1 MKFLLITYND
11 TDGVGQTVIN
21 LNSNIIKLGHESK
34 TILLHKSSD
43 KDNNIIK
50 IKRSF
55 LKRFFFYFFE
65 FFKKKRVLFSFGN
78 STTNYNSIKK
88 YIEEADT
95 IIIYTLH
102 KFLSFNMLETILKT
116 NKNIYLRPLDIELAA
131 GGCHVNFLYENGKE
145 CKKFETGC
153 NKCPQLN
160 FFNIFNISNK
170 IFKKKKEIFD
180 HFRPK
185 LLLENNF
192 TKKLYDSSPVT
203 QNTKN
208 NYVYLTVRDER
219 KKYFDKNNARSVL
232 NLDTKSKILLFGT
245 FNLDAPHKG
254 GRIIN
259 EIMENFKKILEVKI
273 KKQNQNKIK
282 LITFGRKNNFNF
294 DVDGI
299 EWIHLGEIADDNKLN
314 LLYRASDLFLSPS
327 TGCNGPAT
335 IREAIVNNL
344 PVIAFNKGEAE
355 ESLIDGVN
363 GYVIPCFNK
372 NLFAEAIYK
381 SLYLNELNVE
391 KDLNESIKLRYNSI
405 SEAKK
410 IVKIAKEDFEKMKK

>member
-11 TDGVGQTVIN
+11 IDGVGQTVVN

-34 TILLHKSSD
+34 TILLHKSTQ
-43 KDNNIIK
+43 KNNNLIK
-50 IKRSF
+50 IKRSLF
-55 LKRFFFYFFE
+55 KRIFFFFLE

-78 STTNYNSIKK
+78 STINYNSIKK
-88 YIEEADT
+88 YVEEADT

-102 KFLSFNMLETILKT
+102 KFLSFNMLKTMFET
-116 NKNIYLRPLDIELAA
+116 NKNIYLRPLDMELAA
-131 GGCHVNFLYENGKE
+131 GGCHVNFLYENGEE
-145 CKKFETGC
+145 CEKFKSGC

-170 IFKKKKEIFD
+170 IFKKKKNIFD
-180 HFRPK
+180 KFQPK
-185 LLLENNF
+185 ILLENNF

-203 QNTKN
+203 QNTYN

-219 KKYFDKNNARSVL
+219 KKFYEKNIARKML
-232 NLDTKSKILLFGT
+232 NFNINDKILLFGT

-254 GRIIN
+254 GRILN
-259 EIMENFKKILEVKI
+259 EILGEFKKILDLKI
-273 KKQNQNKIK
+273 KKENQSPVK
-282 LITFGRKNNFNF
+282 LITFGRKHNFNF
-294 DVDGI
+294 NISGI
-299 EWIHLGEIADDNKLN
+299 EWIHLGEIFDDNKLN
-314 LLYRASDLFLSPS
+314 LLYRAADAFLSPS

-344 PVIAFNKGEAE
+344 PVVAFDKGEAE

-363 GYVIPCFNK
+363 GYVVSCFNK
-372 NLFAEAIYK
+372 KYFAESIYK
-381 SLYLNELNVE
+381 SLYSNKLDIE
-391 KDLNESIKLRYNSI
+391 KDINQTIKLRYDPM

-410 IVKIAKEDFEKMKK
+410 IVKLAQEDLEKMKK